1 MVSLNVNA
9 EAKAKVQGS
18 EDADRYPIVAQVK
31 GPGKDGSLKVSVDL
45 NSPVSAKVEGN
56 PDNPVGVAV
65 PELQGIADSISKMA
79 EGINVG
85 VGNEGEKP
93 LKIALGRIPVDLT
106 ISVTSPK
113 DESVLTVNIKG
124 TIGD

>member
-18 EDADRYPIVAQVK
+18 EDGERYPIVAEIK
-31 GPGKDGSLKVSVDL
+31 GAGKNGSHMVMVGGE
-45 NSPVSAKVEGN
+45 SPVSARIGGDAESPITVAI
-56 PDNPVGVAV
+56 AV
-65 PELQGIADSISKMA
+65 PELQTIAEAISKMA
-79 EGINVG
+79 DGIKIG
-85 VGNEGEKP
+85 IDNEP

-106 ISVTSPK
+106 VSVTSPK

-124 TIGD
+124 SIGD

>member
-18 EDADRYPIVAQVK
+18 EDGERYPIVAEIK
-31 GPGKDGSLKVSVDL
+31 GAGKDGSHMVMVGGE
-45 NSPVSAKVEGN
+45 SPVSARIGGDAES
-56 PDNPVGVAV
+56 PIAIAV
-65 PELQGIADSISKMA
+65 PELQTIAEAISKMA
-79 EGINVG
+79 DGIKIG
-85 VGNEGEKP
+85 IDNEP

-106 ISVTSPK
+106 VSVTSPK

-124 TIGD
+124 SIGD

>member
-1 MVSLNVNA
+1 MVSMNVNA

-31 GPGKDGSLKVSVDL
+31 GPGKEGDLKVTVNL
-45 NSPVSAKVEGN
+45 ESPVSAKVEGN
-56 PDNPVGVAV
+56 ADNPLGVEV
-65 PELQGIADSISKMA
+65 LELQGIAESIAKMA
-79 EGINVG
+79 DG
-85 VGNEGEKP
+85 VKVQIGNEGGSP
-93 LKIALGRIPVDLT
+93 LKVALGRIPVDLT

-124 TIGD
+124 AVGD

>member
-18 EDADRYPIVAQVK
+18 EDGERYPIVAEIK
-31 GPGKDGSLKVSVDL
+31 GAGKDGSHMVMVGGE
-45 NSPVSAKVEGN
+45 SPVSARIGGDTES
-56 PDNPVGVAV
+56 PIAIAV
-65 PELQGIADSISKMA
+65 PELQTIAEAISKMA
-79 EGINVG
+79 DGIKIG
-85 VGNEGEKP
+85 IDNEP

-106 ISVTSPK
+106 VSVTSPK

>member
-1 MVSLNVNA
+1 
-9 EAKAKVQGS
+9 
-18 EDADRYPIVAQVK
+18 
-31 GPGKDGSLKVSVDL
+31 
-45 NSPVSAKVEGN
+45 
-56 PDNPVGVAV
+56 
-65 PELQGIADSISKMA
+65 
-79 EGINVG
+79 
-85 VGNEGEKP
+85 

>member
-18 EDADRYPIVAQVK
+18 EDGERYPIVAEIK
-31 GPGKDGSLKVSVDL
+31 GAGKDGSHMVMVGGE
-45 NSPVSAKVEGN
+45 SPVSARIGGDAES
-56 PDNPVGVAV
+56 PVAIAV
-65 PELQGIADSISKMA
+65 PELQTIAEAISKMA
-79 EGINVG
+79 DGIKIG
-85 VGNEGEKP
+85 IDNEP

-106 ISVTSPK
+106 VSVTSPK

-124 TIGD
+124 SIGD